1 VVLFPG
7 RQQQKGI
14 GSMKEPLQANWQHT
28 TQDKLNF
35 KI

>member
-14 GSMKEPLQANWQHT
+14 GSMKKPLQANEQYT
-28 TQDKLNF
+28 TQNKLNF